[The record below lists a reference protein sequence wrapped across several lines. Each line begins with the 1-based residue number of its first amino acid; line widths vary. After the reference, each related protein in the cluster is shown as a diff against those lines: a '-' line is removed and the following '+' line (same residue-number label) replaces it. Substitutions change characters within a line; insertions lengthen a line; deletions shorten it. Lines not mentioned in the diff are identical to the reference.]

1 MKKYMKRM
9 LSALLAMLM
18 LGGSIALTPMES
30 KAASNSYIET
40 SLTTS
45 GSTATLKVNLR
56 NYRYLTNG
64 KFVINYDSNVLSVR
78 STTKGSGTYT
88 SFDIAEVGTQ
98 NAGEI
103 VYGFASGTQ
112 SYKYGTL
119 FQVDFDIKNVSRQD
133 TTVRTQIAELVNA
146 GTHYTTGETTLSDT
160 ISVGTEVVQPVTN
173 YTVTYYSQN
182 QVYTTQT
189 VEEGKTATRPA
200 DPQRAG
206 YTFKGWYITSYEAY
220 QTDYYKWDFSDPI
233 YSNRSLYAG
242 WEVATVTPE
251 PEPEP
256 VTTYRVTFYNQN
268 QVYTTQNVASGGYA
282 KEPAAPTRAGY
293 KFKGWYITSV
303 ERYQTDYYKWYFN
316 SDRVTNNTSLYAG
329 WEVDSTPVVNPFPA
343 PTITNISKYY
353 ILWTSRV
360 QIQWS
365 RVADAYG
372 YEIYRSTSQNGTY
385 SYITTANYTYAYDST
400 ARAGTTY
407 YYKVRAYKYNGNT
420 KVYSEYSAPYAFRP

>member
-9 LSALLAMLM
+9 FSALLALVM
-18 LGGSIALTPMES
+18 LGGSIALTPMKSE
-30 KAASNSYIET
+30 AASNSYVET

-88 SFDIAEVGTQ
+88 SFDIAEVNTQ

-119 FQVDFDIKNVSRQD
+119 FTVDFDIKNVSRQD

-160 ISVGTEVVQPVTN
+160 ISVGTE
-173 YTVTYYSQN
+173 
-182 QVYTTQT
+182 
-189 VEEGKTATRPA
+189 
-200 DPQRAG
+200 
-206 YTFKGWYITSYEAY
+206 
-220 QTDYYKWDFSDPI
+220 
-233 YSNRSLYAG
+233 
-242 WEVATVTPE
+242 PE

-282 KEPAAPTRAGY
+282 TEPAAP
-293 KFKGWYITSV
+293 
-303 ERYQTDYYKWYFN
+303 
-316 SDRVTNNTSLYAG
+316 VTASLA
-329 WEVDSTPVVNPFPA
+329 EDTLEPA
-343 PTITNISKYY
+343 FALIAATIALT
-353 ILWTSRV
+353 
-360 QIQWS
+360 
-365 RVADAYG
+365 
-372 YEIYRSTSQNGTY
+372 
-385 SYITTANYTYAYDST
+385 
-400 ARAGTTY
+400 
-407 YYKVRAYKYNGNT
+407 
-420 KVYSEYSAPYAFRP
+420 